1 MLKSKSE
8 NLLLFVRKGND
19 NREKTM
25 VKRLENKIAI
35 ITGGARG
42 IGEGTVRRFVEE
54 GAKCVIADIQYDRAK
69 SLAEELGEST
79 SAFELDVADES
90 QVEAAVAFAISEY
103 GRLDI
108 MFNNAGILG
117 AVGPITEIDGDGWS
131 RTMDVLLSSVFY
143 GIKHA
148 ARAMTKQGSGS
159 IINTA
164 STAGVRA
171 GLGPHVYTAA
181 KTGVIG
187 LSQSVATELGPHGI
201 RVNVIAP
208 GGTTSGLTARLVTGD
223 HEDLSKASKIIGA
236 HNPLRR
242 AGEPI
247 DIANAVL
254 YLASDEARHTT
265 GAVLVVDA
273 AGETIADRNHRFVD
287 MGSQTVQEADRTG
300 TESSLS

>member
-1 MLKSKSE
+1 MS
-8 NLLLFVRKGND
+8 G
-19 NREKTM
+19 
-25 VKRLENKIAI
+25 RLENKVAV
-35 ITGGARG
+35 ITGGASG
-42 IGEGTVRRFVEE
+42 IGEGTARRFIAE
-54 GAKCVIADIQYDRAK
+54 GAKCVIADIQDD
-69 SLAEELGEST
+69 LAAEIADELGENAA
-79 SAFELDVADES
+79 AFCADVAEET
-90 QVEAAVAFAISEY
+90 QVEEAVKFAVSEF
-103 GRLDI
+103 GSLDI

-117 AVGPITEIDGDGWS
+117 SVGPISEIDGDGWL
-131 RTMDVLLSSVFY
+131 RTIDVLLNSVFY

-148 ARAMTKQGSGS
+148 ARVMIQQGSGS

-181 KTGVIG
+181 KHGVVG

-208 GGTTSGLTARLVTGD
+208 GGTISGLTARLVTGD
-223 HEDLSKASKIIGA
+223 HENLEKASTIIGA

-242 AGEPI
+242 AGRPE

-254 YLASDEARHTT
+254 YLASDEASFTT

-287 MGSQTVQEADRTG
+287 MASQTVQEANHSG
-300 TESSLS
+300 TKSSLQ

>member
-1 MLKSKSE
+1 MS
-8 NLLLFVRKGND
+8 G
-19 NREKTM
+19 
-25 VKRLENKIAI
+25 RLENKVAV
-35 ITGGARG
+35 ITGGASG
-42 IGEGTVRRFVEE
+42 IGEGTVRRFVAE
-54 GAKCVIADIQYDRAK
+54 GAKCVIADIQYERAEE
-69 SLAEELGEST
+69 LAEELGENAV
-79 SAFELDVADES
+79 AFCVDVADES
-90 QVEAAVAFAISEY
+90 QVKATVEFAVSEF
-103 GRLDI
+103 GQLDI

-117 AVGPITEIDGDGWS
+117 SVGPISEIDGDGWL
-131 RTMDVLLSSVFY
+131 RTIDVLLNSVFY

-148 ARAMTKQGSGS
+148 AKVMIKQGSGS

-181 KTGVIG
+181 KHGVVG
-187 LSQSVATELGPHGI
+187 LSQSVATELGPHGV

-208 GGTTSGLTARLVTGD
+208 GGTISGLTARLVTGD
-223 HEDLSKASKIIGA
+223 HENLEKASTIIGA

-242 AGEPI
+242 AGRPE

-254 YLASDEARHTT
+254 YLASDEASFTT

-287 MGSQTVQEADRTG
+287 MGSQTVQEADRSG
-300 TESSLS
+300 TESSLK

>member
-1 MLKSKSE
+1 M
-8 NLLLFVRKGND
+8 GG
-19 NREKTM
+19 
-25 VKRLENKIAI
+25 RLENKIAI
-35 ITGGARG
+35 VTGGASG
-42 IGEGTVRRFVEE
+42 IGEGTVRRFIDE
-54 GAKCVIADIQYDRAK
+54 GAKCVIADIQYDRAAE
-69 SLAEELGEST
+69 LANEFGEDAV
-79 SAFELDVADES
+79 AFSVDVADES
-90 QVEAAVAFAISEY
+90 QVEATVQFAVSQY

-117 AVGPITEIDGDGWS
+117 AVGPISEIDGDGWL
-131 RTMDVLLSSVFY
+131 RTIDVLLNSVFY

-148 ARAMTKQGSGS
+148 SRVMIQQGSGS

-181 KTGVIG
+181 KHGVVG
-187 LSQSVATELGPHGI
+187 LSQSVATELGPFGV

-208 GGTTSGLTARLVTGD
+208 GGTISGLTARLVTGD
-223 HEDLSKASKIIGA
+223 HENLEKASTIIGA

-242 AGEPI
+242 AGKPE

-254 YLASDEARHTT
+254 YLASDEASFTT

-287 MGSQTVQEADRTG
+287 MGAQTVQEADRSG
-300 TESSLS
+300 TKSSLN

>member
-1 MLKSKSE
+1 MSGRL
-8 NLLLFVRKGND
+8 D
-19 NREKTM
+19 NK
-25 VKRLENKIAI
+25 VAI
-35 ITGGARG
+35 VTGGASG
-42 IGEGTVRRFVEE
+42 IGEGTVRRFIDE
-54 GAKCVIADIQYDRAK
+54 GARCVIADIQYDRAEE
-69 SLAEELGEST
+69 LAKELGENAA
-79 SAFELDVADES
+79 AFRVDVADES
-90 QVEAAVAFAISEY
+90 QIEATVQFAVSKFDH
-103 GRLDI
+103 LDI

-117 AVGPITEIDGDGWS
+117 AVGPISEIDGDGWL
-131 RTMDVLLSSVFY
+131 RTIDVLLNSVFY

-148 ARAMTKQGSGS
+148 SRVMIQQGSGS

-171 GLGPHVYTAA
+171 GLGPHAYTAA
-181 KTGVIG
+181 KHGVVG
-187 LSQSVATELGPHGI
+187 LSQSVATELGPYGV

-208 GGTTSGLTARLVTGD
+208 GGTISGLTARLVTGD
-223 HEDLSKASKIIGA
+223 HENLEKASTIIGA

-242 AGEPI
+242 AGRPE

-254 YLASDEARHTT
+254 YLASDEASFTT

-287 MGSQTVQEADRTG
+287 MGSQTVQEADRSG

>member
-1 MLKSKSE
+1 MS
-8 NLLLFVRKGND
+8 G
-19 NREKTM
+19 
-25 VKRLENKIAI
+25 RLENKVAV
-35 ITGGARG
+35 ITGGASG
-42 IGEGTVRRFVEE
+42 IGEGTARRFIAE
-54 GAKCVIADIQYDRAK
+54 GAKCVIADIQND
-69 SLAEELGEST
+69 LAEELADELGENAA
-79 SAFELDVADES
+79 AFCVDVAEET
-90 QVEAAVAFAISEY
+90 QVEEAVKFAVSEF
-103 GRLDI
+103 GSLDI

-117 AVGPITEIDGDGWS
+117 SVGPISEIDGDGWL
-131 RTMDVLLSSVFY
+131 RTIDVLLNSVFY

-148 ARAMTKQGSGS
+148 ARVMIQQGSGS

-181 KTGVIG
+181 KHGVVG
-187 LSQSVATELGPHGI
+187 LSQSVATELGPHGV

-208 GGTTSGLTARLVTGD
+208 GGTISGLTARLVTGD
-223 HEDLSKASKIIGA
+223 HENLEKASTIIGA

-242 AGEPI
+242 AGRPE

-254 YLASDEARHTT
+254 YLASDEASFTT

-287 MGSQTVQEADRTG
+287 MGSQTVQEANHSG
-300 TESSLS
+300 TNSSLK

>member
-1 MLKSKSE
+1 MS
-8 NLLLFVRKGND
+8 G
-19 NREKTM
+19 
-25 VKRLENKIAI
+25 RLENKVAV
-35 ITGGARG
+35 ITGGASG
-42 IGEGTVRRFVEE
+42 IGEGTVRRFIAE
-54 GAKCVIADIQYDRAK
+54 GAKCVIADIQND
-69 SLAEELGEST
+69 LAEELAGELGKNA
-79 SAFELDVADES
+79 SAFCVDVAEET
-90 QVEAAVAFAISEY
+90 QVEEAVKFAVSEF
-103 GRLDI
+103 GSLDI

-117 AVGPITEIDGDGWS
+117 SVGPISEIDGDGWL
-131 RTMDVLLSSVFY
+131 RTIDVLLNSVFY

-148 ARAMTKQGSGS
+148 ARVMIQQGSGS

-181 KTGVIG
+181 KHGVVG

-208 GGTTSGLTARLVTGD
+208 GGTISGLTARLVTGD
-223 HEDLSKASKIIGA
+223 HENLEKASTIIGA

-242 AGEPI
+242 AGRPE

-254 YLASDEARHTT
+254 YLASDEASFTT

-287 MGSQTVQEADRTG
+287 MGSQTVQEANHSG
-300 TESSLS
+300 AKSSLK

>member
-1 MLKSKSE
+1 VS
-8 NLLLFVRKGND
+8 G
-19 NREKTM
+19 
-25 VKRLENKIAI
+25 RLENKIAVV
-35 ITGGARG
+35 TGGASG
-42 IGEGTVRRFVEE
+42 IGEGTVRRFIDE
-54 GAKCVIADIQYDRAK
+54 GAKCVIADIQYDRAVE
-69 SLAEELGEST
+69 LANELGENAAACSV
-79 SAFELDVADES
+79 DVADES
-90 QVEAAVAFAISEY
+90 QVKETVEFAVSQF

-117 AVGPITEIDGDGWS
+117 AVGPISEIDGDGWL
-131 RTMDVLLSSVFY
+131 RTIDVLLNSVFY

-148 ARAMTKQGSGS
+148 SRVMIPQGSGS

-181 KTGVIG
+181 KHGVVG
-187 LSQSVATELGPHGI
+187 LSQSVATELGPYGV

-208 GGTTSGLTARLVTGD
+208 GGTISGLTARLVTGD
-223 HEDLSKASKIIGA
+223 HENLEKASTIIGA

-242 AGEPI
+242 AGRPE

-254 YLASDEARHTT
+254 YLASEEASFTT

-287 MGSQTVQEADRTG
+287 MGAQTVQEADRSG
-300 TESSLS
+300 TKSSLN

>member
-1 MLKSKSE
+1 
-8 NLLLFVRKGND
+8 VGG
-19 NREKTM
+19 
-25 VKRLENKIAI
+25 RLENKIAI
-35 ITGGARG
+35 VTGGASG
-42 IGEGTVRRFVEE
+42 IGEGTVRRFIDE
-54 GAKCVIADIQYDRAK
+54 GAKCVIADIQYDRAAE
-69 SLAEELGEST
+69 LANEFGEDAV
-79 SAFELDVADES
+79 AFSVDVADES
-90 QVEAAVAFAISEY
+90 QVEATVEFAVSQY

-117 AVGPITEIDGDGWS
+117 AVGPISEIDGDGWL
-131 RTMDVLLSSVFY
+131 RTIDVLLNSVFY

-148 ARAMTKQGSGS
+148 SRVMIQQGSGS

-181 KTGVIG
+181 KHGVVG
-187 LSQSVATELGPHGI
+187 LSQSVATELGPFGV

-208 GGTTSGLTARLVTGD
+208 GGTISGLTARLVTGD
-223 HEDLSKASKIIGA
+223 HENLEKASTIIGA

-242 AGEPI
+242 AGQPE

-254 YLASDEARHTT
+254 YLASDEASFTT

-287 MGSQTVQEADRTG
+287 MGTQTVQEADRSG
-300 TESSLS
+300 TKSSLN

>member
-1 MLKSKSE
+1 MS
-8 NLLLFVRKGND
+8 G
-19 NREKTM
+19 
-25 VKRLENKIAI
+25 RLENKVAV
-35 ITGGARG
+35 ITGGASG
-42 IGEGTVRRFVEE
+42 IGEGTARRFIAE
-54 GAKCVIADIQYDRAK
+54 GAKCVIADIQND
-69 SLAEELGEST
+69 LAEELADELGENAA
-79 SAFELDVADES
+79 AFCVDVAEET
-90 QVEAAVAFAISEY
+90 QVEETVKFAVSEF
-103 GRLDI
+103 GSLDI

-117 AVGPITEIDGDGWS
+117 SVGPISEIDGDGWL
-131 RTMDVLLSSVFY
+131 RTIDVLLNSVFY

-148 ARAMTKQGSGS
+148 ARVMIQQGSGS

-181 KTGVIG
+181 KHGVVG

-208 GGTTSGLTARLVTGD
+208 GGTISGLTARLVTGD
-223 HEDLSKASKIIGA
+223 HENLEKASTIIGA

-242 AGEPI
+242 AGRPE

-254 YLASDEARHTT
+254 YLASDEASFTT

-287 MGSQTVQEADRTG
+287 MGSQTVQEANNSG
-300 TESSLS
+300 TKSSLQ

>member
-1 MLKSKSE
+1 MS
-8 NLLLFVRKGND
+8 G
-19 NREKTM
+19 
-25 VKRLENKIAI
+25 RLENKVAV
-35 ITGGARG
+35 ITGGASG
-42 IGEGTVRRFVEE
+42 IGEGTARRFIEE
-54 GAKCVIADIQYDRAK
+54 GAKCVIADIQND
-69 SLAEELGEST
+69 LAEELADELGENAA
-79 SAFELDVADES
+79 AFCVDVAEEN
-90 QVEAAVAFAISEY
+90 QVEEAVKFAVSEF
-103 GRLDI
+103 GSLDI

-117 AVGPITEIDGDGWS
+117 SVGPISEIDGDGWL
-131 RTMDVLLSSVFY
+131 RTIDVLLNSVFY

-148 ARAMTKQGSGS
+148 ARVMIQQGSGS

-181 KTGVIG
+181 KHGVVG
-187 LSQSVATELGPHGI
+187 LSQSVATELGPHGV

-208 GGTTSGLTARLVTGD
+208 GGTISGLTARLVTGD
-223 HEDLSKASKIIGA
+223 HENLEKASTIIGA

-242 AGEPI
+242 AGRPE

-254 YLASDEARHTT
+254 YLASDEASFTT

-287 MGSQTVQEADRTG
+287 MGSQTVQEANHSG
-300 TESSLS
+300 TNSSLK

>member
-1 MLKSKSE
+1 MS
-8 NLLLFVRKGND
+8 G
-19 NREKTM
+19 
-25 VKRLENKIAI
+25 RLENKVAV
-35 ITGGARG
+35 ITGGASG
-42 IGEGTVRRFVEE
+42 IGEGTVRRFAAE
-54 GAKCVIADIQYDRAK
+54 GAKCVIADIQYERAGE
-69 SLAEELGEST
+69 LAEELGENAV
-79 SAFELDVADES
+79 AFSVDVADES
-90 QVEAAVAFAISEY
+90 QVKATVEFAVSEF
-103 GRLDI
+103 GQLDI

-117 AVGPITEIDGDGWS
+117 SVGPISEIDGGGWL
-131 RTMDVLLSSVFY
+131 RTIDVLLNSVFY

-148 ARAMTKQGSGS
+148 AKVMIKQGSGS

-181 KTGVIG
+181 KHGVVG
-187 LSQSVATELGPHGI
+187 LSQSVATALGPHGV

-208 GGTTSGLTARLVTGD
+208 GGTISGLTARLVTGD
-223 HEDLSKASKIIGA
+223 HENIEKASTIIGA

-242 AGEPI
+242 AGRPE

-254 YLASDEARHTT
+254 YLASEEASVTT

-287 MGSQTVQEADRTG
+287 MGSQTVQEADRSG
-300 TESSLS
+300 TESSLT